1 MEKLPE
7 SCVRV
12 TLEVPGS
19 ATKAAYDKVCNELS
33 KTIELPGF
41 RKGSRIPPQV
51 LEQAM
56 SAKGGR
62 NALKTQAINTLL
74 SELIEPALKEDHGLE
89 PIGQPALETE
99 AEELASNFVPG
110 DAFAMAVKCDVWPDI
125 QWKKPEGAKDPEKPY
140 LGMTGSY
147 KRKPFDKV
155 KMDKALSD
163 LKEKYVT
170 LETIEDNEY
179 ELQMGDACVINM
191 EGYMADADGAKG
203 EKLPDA
209 ASGDNVDVV
218 LGEGRYMT
226 GLVEGILGAKVGET
240 RGVTVT
246 FPDALRDKTLAG
258 KTAIFDVTI
267 NEAQKRTIP
276 EITDEFANKVRAGL
290 NAESLIDE
298 LQTAVDEEDAKE
310 YVPAR
315 NAALAKSLAKVM
327 DVEVPDT
334 LVTNQ
339 ARDKFAM
346 MMSDMRANGV
356 SDEEIK
362 NQINQENF
370 LKYKNIVKDDIVA
383 DFKVSMA
390 TDEIARIEGFEVDN
404 YQVEEQ
410 MEAIKTEAAESSEDM
425 DEEQM
430 RARVEATIQRQ
441 MVMDFL
447 AENADLDVEFIDGE
461 GDFDE
466 GLMEKLAQ
474 ESLEREE
481 EMKAKAAAEEAAEET
496 GESEV
501 EAIIDA
507 VVVEA
512 DEAEEAP
519 AEEAPVA
526 EVEAEPE
533 AEAEAAPEEEV
544 RDTSDMSLEDKAFHA
559 LMDSGA
565 LNKD

>member
-1 MEKLPE
+1 
-7 SCVRV
+7 
-12 TLEVPGS
+12 
-19 ATKAAYDKVCNELS
+19 
-33 KTIELPGF
+33 
-41 RKGSRIPPQV
+41 
-51 LEQAM
+51 
-56 SAKGGR
+56 
-62 NALKTQAINTLL
+62 
-74 SELIEPALKEDHGLE
+74 
-89 PIGQPALETE
+89 
-99 AEELASNFVPG
+99 
-110 DAFAMAVKCDVWPDI
+110 
-125 QWKKPEGAKDPEKPY
+125 
-140 LGMTGSY
+140 MT
-147 KRKPFDKV
+147 
-155 KMDKALSD
+155 
-163 LKEKYVT
+163 
-170 LETIEDNEY
+170 
-179 ELQMGDACVINM
+179 
-191 EGYMADADGAKG
+191 
-203 EKLPDA
+203 
-209 ASGDNVDVV
+209 
-218 LGEGRYMT
+218 
-226 GLVEGILGAKVGET
+226 
-240 RGVTVT
+240 
-246 FPDALRDKTLAG
+246 
-258 KTAIFDVTI
+258 
-267 NEAQKRTIP
+267 
-276 EITDEFANKVRAGL
+276 
-290 NAESLIDE
+290 AESLNDE

-362 NQINQENF
+362 NQINPENF

-390 TDEIARIEGFEVDN
+390 TDEIARIEGFEVDD

-410 MEAIKTEAAESSEDM
+410 MEAIKKEAAESSEDM
-425 DEEQM
+425 DEAQM

-526 EVEAEPE
+526 EAEAEPE

>member
-1 MEKLPE
+1 
-7 SCVRV
+7 
-12 TLEVPGS
+12 
-19 ATKAAYDKVCNELS
+19 
-33 KTIELPGF
+33 
-41 RKGSRIPPQV
+41 
-51 LEQAM
+51 
-56 SAKGGR
+56 
-62 NALKTQAINTLL
+62 
-74 SELIEPALKEDHGLE
+74 
-89 PIGQPALETE
+89 
-99 AEELASNFVPG
+99 
-110 DAFAMAVKCDVWPDI
+110 
-125 QWKKPEGAKDPEKPY
+125 
-140 LGMTGSY
+140 MT
-147 KRKPFDKV
+147 
-155 KMDKALSD
+155 
-163 LKEKYVT
+163 
-170 LETIEDNEY
+170 
-179 ELQMGDACVINM
+179 
-191 EGYMADADGAKG
+191 
-203 EKLPDA
+203 
-209 ASGDNVDVV
+209 
-218 LGEGRYMT
+218 
-226 GLVEGILGAKVGET
+226 
-240 RGVTVT
+240 
-246 FPDALRDKTLAG
+246 
-258 KTAIFDVTI
+258 
-267 NEAQKRTIP
+267 
-276 EITDEFANKVRAGL
+276 
-290 NAESLIDE
+290 AESLYDE
-298 LQTAVDEEDAKE
+298 LQKAVDQEDAKE

-362 NQINQENF
+362 NQISPENF
-370 LKYKNIVKDDIVA
+370 LKYKKIVKDDIVA

-390 TDEIARIEGFEVDN
+390 TDEIARIEGIEVDD

-410 MEAIKTEAAESSEDM
+410 MEAIKKEAAESSEEM
-425 DEEQM
+425 DDAQM

-481 EMKAKAAAEEAAEET
+481 EMKAKAAAEAAAEET

-501 EAIIDA
+501 EAVVDA

-512 DEAEEAP
+512 EEAAAEEAP
-519 AEEAPVA
+519 AEEAPAEEAAPVA
-526 EVEAEPE
+526 EAEAEP
-533 AEAEAAPEEEV
+533 EAEAAPEEED
-544 RDTSDMSLEDKAFHA
+544 RDTSDMSLEDKAFYA